1 MNTLRTKEYFQIPE
15 APEIPGLSFY
25 YFRGEPDYPVIMK
38 VFNACK
44 DIDGFE
50 YTMTLEGVAHHFE
63 TIINCDP
70 FTDMIFVEVNDEP
83 IAYGR
88 VGWYKESEGN
98 YIYYSLGWVIPEW
111 RRQGIGTAIL
121 KQNEYRIYEIADEKH
136 PPEAPKFF
144 QNNHNDKQLGEAA
157 LLKANGYEEI
167 RWGYQMQRS
176 IDTPLPDAPMP
187 EGMEVRPVTEDHY
200 RLIWD
205 ADNEAFVGSWGYSE
219 PTEEDYQRWLSDPV
233 IFVPELWKIA
243 WDGDQVAGMVR
254 NFVNEEENEE
264 YQRKRGYTEFIS
276 VRRPWRRRGLAR
288 SLLVQ
293 SIEMF
298 REMGMEETVLGVD
311 TQNPNHALDLYES
324 VGYRITEK
332 GTTYRKPL

>member
-1 MNTLRTKEYFQIPE
+1 MTTKTKLFVPE
-15 APEIPGLSFY
+15 TPQIPGLSFRF
-25 YFRGEPDYPVIMK
+25 FRGEPDYRVIMK

-44 DIDGFE
+44 DVDGFE
-50 YTMTLEGVAHHFE
+50 YTMTLEGVAHHFA
-63 TIINCDP
+63 TINDCDP
-70 FTDMIFVEVNDEP
+70 FTDMFFAEIDDEP

-88 VGWYKESEGN
+88 VGWYKEGEGS
-98 YIYYSLGWVIPEW
+98 YIYYSLGWIIPEW
-111 RRQGIGTAIL
+111 RRKGIGTAIL
-121 KQNEYRIYEIADEKH
+121 KQNERRIYEIAAEHPDET
-136 PPEAPKFF
+136 PKFF
-144 QNNHNDKQLGEAA
+144 QNGHNDKQVGVAA
-157 LLKANGYEEI
+157 LLKVHGYEGV

-176 IDTPLPDAPMP
+176 IDAPLPDAPMP
-187 EGMEVRPVTEDHY
+187 EGLEVRPVREDHY

-205 ADNEAFVGSWGYSE
+205 AQNEAFEGSWGYSE

-233 IFVPELWKIA
+233 IFGPELWKIA
-243 WDGDQVAGMVR
+243 WDGDHVVGMVR

-264 YQRKRGYTEFIS
+264 YQRERGYTEFIS
-276 VRRPWRRRGLAR
+276 VRQPWRRRGLAR

-298 REMGMEETVLGVD
+298 REMGMEETALGVD

-324 VGYRITEK
+324 VGYKITEK